1 MLEVHHDW
9 GLDISTHLPKFTHEC
24 VSCVCEQAQL
34 TEVSSH
40 QQIGA
45 RSRTSEGVSISL
57 WTTWLGVT
65 SPAPGDWRRKGA
77 IKPPR
82 YSSSTIPNYIT
93 DKMAVRLFPQASI
106 KLPEGNFSR
115 LSDHHHHRQVSS
127 APDQLYFVHPL
138 HFAHQDGLIYIHAT
152 CRCNIPL
159 PGYTRRGDYNYNSEL
174 SFNEFQATRT
184 PEDTQDMNTMSEG
197 TQFTVVESE
206 EKKKKTQEG
215 DALDWIY

>member
-1 MLEVHHDW
+1 M
-9 GLDISTHLPKFTHEC
+9 
-24 VSCVCEQAQL
+24 SCVCEQAQL
-34 TEVSSH
+34 TEVSIQ

-82 YSSSTIPNYIT
+82 YYHQPYQTTSP
-93 DKMAVRLFPQASI
+93 DKMAVRSFPQASI
-106 KLPEGNFSR
+106 KLSEGNFSR
-115 LSDHHHHRQVSS
+115 LSDHHHHHQVSS

-138 HFAHQDGLIYIHAT
+138 QFAHTDGFIYIHTT

-159 PGYTRRGDYNYNSEL
+159 PGYMRREDSRLQLELSLLGSKLPGHQRTRRI
-174 SFNEFQATRT
+174 
-184 PEDTQDMNTMSEG
+184 PTQVRGHAVHRSG
-197 TQFTVVESE
+197 V
-206 EKKKKTQEG
+206 
-215 DALDWIY
+215 

>member
-1 MLEVHHDW
+1 M
-9 GLDISTHLPKFTHEC
+9 
-24 VSCVCEQAQL
+24 SCVCEQAQL

-138 HFAHQDGLIYIHAT
+138 HFAHPCGFIYMQKQHSTAGLHEE
-152 CRCNIPL
+152 
-159 PGYTRRGDYNYNSEL
+159 RRLQLES
-174 SFNEFQATRT
+174 SFSEFQATRT
-184 PEDTQDMNTMSEG
+184 PEDTQDTNSKSED

-215 DALDWIY
+215 DALD

>member
-9 GLDISTHLPKFTHEC
+9 GLDISTHLPKFIHEC

-34 TEVSSH
+34 TEVSSQ

-82 YSSSTIPNYIT
+82 YSSSYSTIPNYIT
-93 DKMAVRLFPQASI
+93 MMAVRSFPQASI
-106 KLPEGNFSR
+106 KLSEGNFSR
-115 LSDHHHHRQVSS
+115 LSDHHHHHQVSS

-138 HFAHQDGLIYIHAT
+138 QFAHPDGLH
-152 CRCNIPL
+152 
-159 PGYTRRGDYNYNSEL
+159 
-174 SFNEFQATRT
+174 
-184 PEDTQDMNTMSEG
+184 
-197 TQFTVVESE
+197 
-206 EKKKKTQEG
+206 
-215 DALDWIY
+215 